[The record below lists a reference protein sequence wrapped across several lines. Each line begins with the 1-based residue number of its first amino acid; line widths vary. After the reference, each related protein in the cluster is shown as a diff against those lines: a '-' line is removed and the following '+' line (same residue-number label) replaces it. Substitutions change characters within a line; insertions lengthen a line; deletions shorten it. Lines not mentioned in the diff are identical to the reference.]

1 MLSVTLAL
9 LFKTIVIVILKFAA
23 AVAFGQK
30 LVSPQER
37 SAKVGKSNKRT
48 ALKLKSLINSVANCK
63 EWQTLEFKE
72 AKLISN
78 GYCRMRKEQSKWVK
92 MPCKKKRK
100 EKIMKPQNRQTGR
113 TEITINKYKFQAQ
126 T

>member
-78 GYCRMRKEQSKWVK
+78 GYCRMRKAQSKCLAK
-92 MPCKKKRK
+92 K
-100 EKIMKPQNRQTGR
+100 EKIMKPQKRQTGR